1 MIQLPIYACIFSR
14 IWIEIGCSVL
24 GFLEY
29 VKCLKLLNYVV
40 NDVYMSCFGAWNK

>member
-1 MIQLPIYACIFSR
+1 MNQMLYVHIWFHDNRLELVR
-14 IWIEIGCSVL
+14 IVL